1 MNLDSD
7 EVYTNEE
14 YMIYF
19 LSIALLVFLI
29 IIIGSCVLLLV
40 GVCIHFCC
48 ARIKEKKLKKLLNS
62 KIIDIMKYNKNDKCV
77 ICYEQ
82 YSESE
87 DTIVK
92 LIDCEH
98 DYHKKCIYE
107 WLKYDKRC
115 PLCMNNIV

>member
-19 LSIALLVFLI
+19 LSITLLVFLI
-29 IIIGSCVLLLV
+29 IIIGGCLIMLCV
-40 GVCIHFCC
+40 GIHYCWFK
-48 ARIKEKKLKKLLNS
+48 IKKKRLLNS
-62 KIIDIMKYNKNDKCV
+62 KIIDIMKYNRNDTCV

-82 YSESE
+82 YSESD

-92 LIDCEH
+92 LIDCDH
-98 DYHKKCIYE
+98 NYHKKCIYE
-107 WLKYDKRC
+107 WLKYDNRC